1 MDASVYEKLGRFYL
15 GGRYDLAAGEH
26 IAEPVLYDSK
36 DLTTHAVCVGM
47 TGSGKTGLCVAL
59 LEEAAIDGIPAIVI
73 DPKGD
78 LSNLLLTFPEL
89 RPEDFSPWV
98 SADEARRKGVTREE
112 YAAAQADLWRKGLG
126 QWGQDGE
133 RIARLKEAAD
143 FAVYTPGSQAGLE
156 LSILRSFDVPEPEI
170 LEDGDLF
177 RERVSTTVTS
187 LLGLV
192 GIVADPVQSREH
204 ILLSTILSNAWRN
217 GESIDLPR
225 LIQSVQDPGVQ
236 RVGVMELE
244 TFYPSKDRMGLAM
257 RLNAVLASPSFEAW
271 TRGEPLD
278 IANLLYTSEGKP
290 RVSVLSIAHLSDA
303 ERMFFVSTLLNRFV
317 GWMRTQQ
324 GTTSLRALLYM
335 DEIAGYCPPVANVP
349 SKAPLLTLMKQARAF
364 GCGVVL
370 ATQNPVDL
378 DYKGLS
384 NAGTW
389 FIGRLQTERDKE
401 RVLDGLEG
409 ASQGSINRRDMDR
422 MLSALTG
429 RVFLLH
435 NVHEDEPVVMHT
447 RWVMSYLRGPMTRDQ
462 IKDLMA
468 DRKAMV
474 QQLSQADS
482 GTAPLPAAI
491 PSARG
496 PERTQAPVVEA
507 SPAPVLPDW
516 LESYYLP
523 LKRQPANAMAVE
535 YQPGVLGS
543 ATLRLWDRSLDV
555 DEQRDRRLLSLIGD
569 GPVGVNWE
577 RADDVVVEADDL
589 DSSLPEP
596 GAHGGLPSVALKKT
610 TYTKW
615 TRAFKASLLD
625 GPGIVLYKS
634 PSTGEVSKPVESE
647 REFRLGQQMIARER
661 RDAAVEKL
669 RARYAPKLA
678 TLEERLRKS
687 EQKVDVQKGQARDAA
702 VSSIFSTGA
711 ALLGALLGGKK
722 VSATN
727 VRRSGT
733 AARSVSR
740 TARER
745 GDIKRAEESVEA
757 VEERLRDLEAE
768 FERELERAEEMPDVM
783 HETLERVELPPR
795 KTGITVRHVSL
806 VWVPFW
812 VTGGG
817 ERIPAYERRA
827 VDRAQGL

>member
-15 GGRYDLAAGEH
+15 GGRYDLASGTQLPEA
-26 IAEPVLYDSK
+26 VLYDSK

-47 TGSGKTGLCVAL
+47 TGSGKTGLCVGL

-89 RPEDFSPWV
+89 RGEDFAPWA
-98 SADEARRKGVTREE
+98 SADEARRKGITLEE
-112 YAAAQADLWRKGLG
+112 YAQWQAELWRKGLG

-133 RIARLKEAAD
+133 RIARLKASAD
-143 FAVYTPGSQAGLE
+143 FAVYTPGSSAGLE
-156 LSILRSFDVPEPEI
+156 LSILRSFEAPEAEI
-170 LEDGDLF
+170 VEDGDLF
-177 RERVSTTVTS
+177 RERVSSTVTS

-192 GIVADPVQSREH
+192 GMVADPVQSREH
-204 ILLSTILSNAWRN
+204 ILLSSIMAEAWRQ
-217 GESIDLPR
+217 GDSLDLPT
-225 LIQSVQDPGVQ
+225 LIQSVLEPSMQ

-244 TFYPSKDRMGLAM
+244 TFYPSKERMGLAM
-257 RLNAVLASPSFEAW
+257 KLNAVLASPSFESW

-278 IANLLYTSEGKP
+278 IGNLLYTAEGKP
-290 RVSVLSIAHLSDA
+290 RVSVLSIAHLSEA

-317 GWMRTQQ
+317 GWMRTQP

-364 GCGVVL
+364 GVGVVL

-409 ASQGSINRRDMDR
+409 ASQGSINRREMDR
-422 MLSALTG
+422 LLSALTG

-462 IKDLMA
+462 IKGLMA
-468 DRKAMV
+468 ERKAEVAAQV
-474 QQLSQADS
+474 QLA
-482 GTAPLPAAI
+482 APAPEVVARESAQPKAEAERAPA
-491 PSARG
+491 
-496 PERTQAPVVEA
+496 VEVA
-507 SPAPVLPDW
+507 APVLPDW
-516 LESYYLP
+516 LEAYYLP
-523 LKRQPANAMAVE
+523 VERRRENAMGVE
-535 YQPGVLGS
+535 YRAGVLGAAS
-543 ATLRLWDRSLDV
+543 LRIWDRKLDI
-555 DEQRDRRLLSLIGD
+555 EEHRERALLAMIGS
-569 GPVGVNWE
+569 GPVGIDWDEAE
-577 RADDVVVEADDL
+577 RVSVPAEDL
-589 DSSLPEP
+589 DGKMPES
-596 GAHGGLPSVALKKT
+596 GAHGELPSVALKKT

-615 TRAFKASLLD
+615 TRAFKAALLE
-625 GPGIVLYKS
+625 GPGITLVRS
-634 PSTGEVSKPVESE
+634 PSTGEMSKPGESE
-647 REFRLGQQMIARER
+647 REFRLSQQIVVREQ
-661 RDAAVEKL
+661 RDEAVEKL
-669 RARYAPKLA
+669 RAKYAPKLA
-678 TLEERLRKS
+678 TLEERLRKA
-687 EQKVDVQKGQARDAA
+687 EQKVDVQKGQARDAV
-702 VSSIFSTGA
+702 VSSVFSTGA

-722 VSATN
+722 LSATT
-727 VRRSGT
+727 VRRGGT
-733 AARSVSR
+733 AARGVSR
-740 TARER
+740 SARER

-757 VEERLRDLEAE
+757 VRERLEELEAK
-768 FERELERAEEMPDVM
+768 FERELDEAQEMPDVM
-783 HETLERVELPPR
+783 HERLEQVELPPR
-795 KTGITVRHVSL
+795 KTGITVEHVSL

-817 ERIPAYERRA
+817 ERIPAYSKDE
-827 VDRAQGL
+827 